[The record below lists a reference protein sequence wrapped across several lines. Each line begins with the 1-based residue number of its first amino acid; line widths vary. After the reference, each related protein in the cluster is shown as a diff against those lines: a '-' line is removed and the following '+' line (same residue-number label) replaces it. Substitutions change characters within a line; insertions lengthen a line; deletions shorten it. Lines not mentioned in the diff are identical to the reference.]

1 MRDMKTRV
9 IDAIRPVLDPD
20 VGYSIVD
27 IGLIRE
33 VYVEEGG
40 AVIVVL
46 MTLTTPF
53 CPFAGDL
60 KAAVIKNVSALP
72 EVNHC
77 DVEFQLNPPWDPR
90 TEASDD
96 VKAELGIW
104 D

>member
-1 MRDMKTRV
+1 MRDMKERV
-9 IDAIRPVLDPD
+9 IEAIRPIEDPD
-20 VGYSIVD
+20 LGYSIVD

-53 CPFAGDL
+53 CPFAGQL
-60 KAAVIKNVSALP
+60 KDAVVANVEALP
-72 EVNHC
+72 DVKRC
-77 DVEFQLNPPWDPR
+77 DVEFQLSPPWDPR
-90 TEASDD
+90 TEASEDIK
-96 VKAELGIW
+96 VALGIW